1 MDRYVANIDSKFRYI
16 IVAAKRAK
24 QLLKGAKPK
33 IKTKSRNPIR
43 IAQQEVMQ
51 GLVEFEILPI
61 RQDDA
66 PDADDR
72 VLVGGDGIA
81 VEEAGEVEVAV
92 DEKDEGAGAEAE
104 EAEDEEGGEEE
115 IEENLEG
122 GIGTEKDE
130 DA

>member
-1 MDRYVANIDSKFRYI
+1 MDKYVANIDSKFRYI

-33 IKTKSRNPIR
+33 IKTKTRNPIR
-43 IAQQEVMQ
+43 IAQQEVTQ
-51 GLVEFEILPI
+51 GLIEFEILPI
-61 RQDDA
+61 RQDEA

-81 VEEAGEVEVAV
+81 IEEPGDVEVAGDDKEEAAGAEVEEA
-92 DEKDEGAGAEAE
+92 
-104 EAEDEEGGEEE
+104 EEE
-115 IEENLEG
+115 EPGEDLEENLEEGLG
-122 GIGTEKDE
+122 GEKDE

>member
-1 MDRYVANIDSKFRYI
+1 MDKYVANIDSKFRYI

-43 IAQQEVMQ
+43 IAQQEVTQ

-61 RQDDA
+61 RQDEA

-81 VEEAGEVEVAV
+81 IEEPGDVEVAGDDKEEAAGAEVEEA
-92 DEKDEGAGAEAE
+92 
-104 EAEDEEGGEEE
+104 EEE
-115 IEENLEG
+115 EPGEDLEENLEEGLG
-122 GIGTEKDE
+122 GEKDE

>member
-1 MDRYVANIDSKFRYI
+1 MDKYVANIDSKFRYI

-33 IKTKSRNPIR
+33 IRTKSRNPIR
-43 IAQQEVMQ
+43 IAQQEVTQ
-51 GLVEFEILPI
+51 GLVEFEILPL
-61 RQDDA
+61 RQDEA

-81 VEEAGEVEVAV
+81 VEEAGDVEIAG
-92 DEKDEGAGAEAE
+92 DDKDEGAGADVE
-104 EAEDEEGGEEE
+104 EAEGEEPGEDAEGNLEEGG
-115 IEENLEG
+115 LSP
-122 GIGTEKDE
+122 EKDE

>member
-1 MDRYVANIDSKFRYI
+1 LDKYVANIDSKFRYI

-81 VEEAGEVEVAV
+81 VEEVGEVEVAV

-104 EAEDEEGGEEE
+104 EAEDEEAGEEE

>member
-1 MDRYVANIDSKFRYI
+1 LDKYVANIDSKFRYI

-24 QLLKGAKPK
+24 QLLKGSKPK
-33 IKTKSRNPIR
+33 IRTKSRNPIR
-43 IAQQEVMQ
+43 IAQQEVRQ

-61 RQDDA
+61 RQEDA

-81 VEEAGEVEVAV
+81 VEEAGDVEIAG
-92 DEKDEGAGAEAE
+92 DEKDEAAGADVE
-104 EAEDEEGGEEE
+104 ETEDEEPGEDLEE
-115 IEENLEG
+115 HLEG
-122 GIGTEKDE
+122 GLGGEKDE

>member
-1 MDRYVANIDSKFRYI
+1 LDKYVANIDSKFRYI

-33 IKTKSRNPIR
+33 IKTKTRNPIR
-43 IAQQEVMQ
+43 IAQQEVTQ

-61 RQDDA
+61 RQDEA

-81 VEEAGEVEVAV
+81 IEEPGDVEVAG
-92 DEKDEGAGAEAE
+92 DDKEEAAGAEVEDAE
-104 EAEDEEGGEEE
+104 EEEPGEDL
-115 IEENLEG
+115 EENLEEGLG
-122 GIGTEKDE
+122 GEKDE